1 MNQHRINRC
10 TGAAAETAGL
20 TAFGFLRETH
30 QLCAAMRGEVQL
42 AHRPSVLGGDRM
54 VESLA
59 QEYVPVLHLLRRTI
73 VSFQTL
79 DAVVI
84 VS

>member
-1 MNQHRINRC
+1 
-10 TGAAAETAGL
+10 
-20 TAFGFLRETH
+20 
-30 QLCAAMRGEVQL
+30 MRGEVQL

-59 QEYVPVLHLLRRTI
+59 QEYVPVLHLLHRTI